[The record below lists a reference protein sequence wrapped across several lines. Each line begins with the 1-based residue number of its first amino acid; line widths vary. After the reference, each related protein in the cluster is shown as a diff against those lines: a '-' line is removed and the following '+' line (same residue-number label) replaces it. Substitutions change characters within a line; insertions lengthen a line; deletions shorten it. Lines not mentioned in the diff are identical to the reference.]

1 MYCNNQYYYCIISS
15 SLVQSVSV
23 FRQRLVNTSLFVYF
37 SRRLQLDKEME
48 EKRLEAEA
56 KRQDAQRAHEIRL
69 MSIMSQQMSSV
80 LKVFPV
86 A

>member
-1 MYCNNQYYYCIISS
+1 
-15 SLVQSVSV
+15 
-23 FRQRLVNTSLFVYF
+23 VNTSLFVYF